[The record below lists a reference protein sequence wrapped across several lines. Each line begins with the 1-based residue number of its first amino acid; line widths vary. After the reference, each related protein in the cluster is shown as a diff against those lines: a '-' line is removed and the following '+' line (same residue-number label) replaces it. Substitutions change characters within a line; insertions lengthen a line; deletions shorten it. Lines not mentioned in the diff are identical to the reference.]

1 MLMLNRKHLKPTA
14 FYGTQGYFRQS
25 RGKESQVFVFFVLFC
40 FVYVLFKTIF
50 LAFCLLENSV

>member
-25 RGKESQVFVFFVLFC
+25 RGKESQVFVFLFC